1 MKPTIKVFISQPMAG
16 RTEADILGERSHIKS
31 IFTDIYSE
39 VFDVEFIETYDQE
52 EGLSA
57 LEMLGES
64 IKKLA
69 DADIFVEAP
78 GAWKARGCMVEE
90 NAARN
95 YDIPIRFINV
105 NHGYDNKVNSIFND
119 TIWVND
125 WKWEEKYDKCIEP
138 RY

>member
-1 MKPTIKVFISQPMAG
+1 MKPTIKVFISQHMAG

-39 VFDVEFIETYDQE
+39 VFNVEFIETYDQP
-52 EGLSA
+52 EGMHR

-78 GAWKARGCMVEE
+78 GAWKARGCMIEE
-90 NAARN
+90 HAAKE
-95 YDIPIRFINV
+95 YGIPVRFITI
-105 NHGYDNKVNSIFND
+105 NHCENKVNNIFND
-119 TIWVND
+119 QIWVND

>member
-39 VFDVEFIETYDQE
+39 VFNVEFIETYDQP
-52 EGLSA
+52 EGLPR

-95 YDIPIRFINV
+95 YDIPIRFINI
-105 NHGYDNKVNSIFND
+105 NHGNDDKVNSIFND
-119 TIWVND
+119 TIWVNE
-125 WKWEEKYDKCIEP
+125 WKWGEKHGEYID
-138 RY
+138 